1 MRHNP
6 KKKKMSSKTGPDDV
20 MSVVFLGASKFAT
33 RLFDNDLQ
41 WLVLGLIPLTAV
53 AALIACLIAII
64 LILT

>member
-1 MRHNP
+1 
-6 KKKKMSSKTGPDDV
+6 MSSETGPDDV

-41 WLVLGLIPLTAV
+41 WPVFGLIPLVAA
-53 AALIACLIAII
+53 AALIACLIAIY